1 MNRYAEAEERIV
13 VGIEAARRRFD
24 FDEPIGDC
32 SSPAFIL
39 SAGWRSGS
47 TLLQRMLTTDGRI
60 MWGEP
65 YAYSAILRNAAAAWA
80 PFDDTWPNAR
90 HFVSNFDVSKGL
102 ASTWIANFYPD
113 PSDLL
118 AAQRAYLDQ
127 LFAAPAARVGSSSWG
142 LKGVRLG
149 GGVACFL
156 KLLYPR
162 ARFVFLVRNPYDAYR
177 SYLTKITSNG
187 NFAGWYVRWPDDRVA
202 GPTHFGEVW
211 RGLAESMQRHVRRAR
226 GEIVRYEDLGASSTA
241 ERLERIGLPVDRSQ
255 LGQRVGSS
263 FGRGDDG
270 RALSVYEE
278 QLLRNATGVLAE
290 DFSYYGPSDR

>member
-1 MNRYAEAEERIV
+1 MNRYAEAEELIV
-13 VGIEAARRRFD
+13 LGLDAARRRFELPD
-24 FDEPIGDC
+24 PVGVAAE
-32 SSPAFIL
+32 PAFIL

-47 TLLQRMLTTDGRI
+47 TLLQRMLTTDGRL

-65 YAYSAILRNAAAAWA
+65 YAYSAVLRNTAAAWA
-80 PFDDTWPNAR
+80 PFDSTWPNER
-90 HFVSNFDVSKGL
+90 HFISSLDMSDGL

-118 AAQRAYLDQ
+118 AAQRAYLDT
-127 LFAAPAARVGSSSWG
+127 LFAVPATRAGSSSWG

-156 KLLYPR
+156 QLLYPK

-177 SYLTKITSNG
+177 SYLTKITRGANY
-187 NFAGWYVRWPDDRVA
+187 AGWYSRWPDDRVA

-211 RGLAESMQRHVRRAR
+211 RGLAESMQRHVRRVRA
-226 GEIVRYEDLGASSTA
+226 EIVRYEDLGAAGTI
-241 ERLERIGLPVDRSQ
+241 ERLERLGLPVGREQ

-263 FGRGDDG
+263 FVSGDDG

-290 DFSYYGPSDR
+290 DFSYYAPSER